1 MKQLITRYFTIC
13 LIFFCSLSVLS
24 AQNKDS
30 TLVLEVNFDLDS
42 STLSRKQKDKVDSLL
57 AIIPIPVYKQ
67 IEVYGHTDSLAG
79 IEYNRELSKRR
90 VSSILQYLVL
100 QGLDPLKVK
109 ADYYGEERPKYDNSP
124 ESRAKN
130 RRCEVHFHV
139 DPGALPMPNLK
150 LTDLEY
156 KTGNRVRIPNLNFV
170 GNQPIPIGDSFETL
184 KELLRVM
191 QKYPDLKI
199 QLQGHV
205 CCNDNMELS
214 TDRAKMVHDF
224 LVGNG
229 IDASRMTYK
238 GFSNKKPMFKETS
251 DENKAMNRR
260 VEIFVLRNTD
270 RVVPL
275 PADEPQVDLRAPV
288 LAVTFFPNKRR
299 LYPSG
304 DFMLNLIADMMKE
317 SSGLYYEFVIFDN
330 INDSKLTSMR
340 VGGFERALLDFKVEK
355 SKFSVTSQSKY
366 PNMPSSVNNNLIMV
380 KISKR

>member
-1 MKQLITRYFTIC
+1 MGFILG
-13 LIFFCSLSVLS
+13 LN

-30 TLVLEVNFDLDS
+30 TLVVEVNFDLDS

-57 AIIPIPVYKQ
+57 TIIPMPVYKKV
-67 IEVYGHTDSLAG
+67 EVYGHTDSLAG

-90 VSSILQYLVL
+90 VSSILEYLVL

-124 ESRAKN
+124 ETRAKN
-130 RRCEVHFHV
+130 RRCEIHFHV
-139 DPGALPMPNLK
+139 DPGALPMPDVK
-150 LTDLEY
+150 LTDLEF
-156 KTGNRVRIPNLNFV
+156 KKGNKVRIPNLNFV
-170 GNQPIPIGDSFETL
+170 GNQPIPVGDSFETL
-184 KELLRVM
+184 KDLLRVM

-214 TDRAKMVHDF
+214 EDRARMVHDF

-229 IDASRMTYK
+229 IDANRLSYK
-238 GFSNKKPMFKETS
+238 GYSNKKPMFKETS

-260 VEIFVLRNTD
+260 VEVYVLNNTD

-275 PADEPQVDLRAPV
+275 TDTDIKVDLRAPV

-299 LYPSG
+299 LLPSG
-304 DFMLNLIADMMKE
+304 DFMLNLIADMIKE

-330 INDSKLTSMR
+330 INDSKLTADR
-340 VGGFERALLDFKVEK
+340 VGGFERALLDFKVDK
-355 SKFSVTSQSKY
+355 SKFNVTSQSKY
-366 PNMPSSVNNNLIMV
+366 PNMPDSANDNLIMV
-380 KISKR
+380 KISKH

>member
-1 MKQLITRYFTIC
+1 MKQLITKVFTTS
-13 LIFFCSLSVLS
+13 LIIMGFILGLN

-30 TLVLEVNFDLDS
+30 TLVVEVNFDLDS

-57 AIIPIPVYKQ
+57 TIIPMPVYKKV
-67 IEVYGHTDSLAG
+67 EVYGHTDSLAG

-90 VSSILQYLVL
+90 VSSILEYLVL

-124 ESRAKN
+124 ETRAKN
-130 RRCEVHFHV
+130 RRCEIHFHV
-139 DPGALPMPNLK
+139 DPGALPMPDVK
-150 LTDLEY
+150 LTDLEF
-156 KTGNRVRIPNLNFV
+156 KKGNKVRIPNLNFV
-170 GNQPIPIGDSFETL
+170 GNQPIPVGDSFETL
-184 KELLRVM
+184 KDLLRVM

-214 TDRAKMVHDF
+214 EDRARMVHDF

-229 IDASRMTYK
+229 IDANRLSYK
-238 GFSNKKPMFKETS
+238 GYSNKKPMFKETS

-260 VEIFVLRNTD
+260 VEVYVLNNTD

-275 PADEPQVDLRAPV
+275 TDTDIKVDLRAPV

-299 LYPSG
+299 LLPSG
-304 DFMLNLIADMMKE
+304 DFMLNLIADMIKE

-330 INDSKLTSMR
+330 INDSKLTADR
-340 VGGFERALLDFKVEK
+340 VGGFERALLDFKVDK
-355 SKFSVTSQSKY
+355 SKFNVTSQSKY
-366 PNMPSSVNNNLIMV
+366 PNMPDSANDNLIMV
-380 KISKR
+380 KISKH